1 MEQLVLATSVH
12 LYTPPPNDHQLP
24 SQREESFANC
34 VAPTNISQRDVGR
47 TQDLAKIG
55 PLRRE
60 CDVCIATDADLDAKL
75 KTSNAF
81 PSIKTRRYSNEPIIL
96 KLMEIPLL
104 DKQAKRKVQINLQNL
119 SPKKYSIFFQKR
131 IWPNFWRVGSLI
143 KKLKTMT
150 HNRFLLRYPRR
161 RVGLR

>member
-1 MEQLVLATSVH
+1 MH
-12 LYTPPPNDHQLP
+12 LYTPPPNDHQLR

-47 TQDLAKIG
+47 TQNLAKIG

-96 KLMEIPLL
+96 KLMEILLL

-119 SPKKYSIFFQKR
+119 SPQKIFNFLSKANFAELLAFR
-131 IWPNFWRVGSLI
+131 IFNQ
-143 KKLKTMT
+143 KLKTT
-150 HNRFLLRYPRR
+150 TRNRFLPRYPRR